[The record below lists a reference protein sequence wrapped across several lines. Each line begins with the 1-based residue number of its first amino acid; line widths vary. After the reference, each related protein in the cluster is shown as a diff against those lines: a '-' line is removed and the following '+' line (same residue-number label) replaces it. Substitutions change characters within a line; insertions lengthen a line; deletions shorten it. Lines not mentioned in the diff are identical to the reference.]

1 LEKSKERLNKNI
13 YFKLIDEQARW
24 IKEQQENYLYSLNYE
39 KYNSKRIEDNLYSKR
54 FEKLNDFQSSYD
66 FEWIPESVNDQ
77 AILLEIIEK
86 RNSWEESLKKDMYIS
101 EAIEVL
107 KDLNKSVSGNFKIA
121 NIKK

>member
-1 LEKSKERLNKNI
+1 L
-13 YFKLIDEQARW
+13 
-24 IKEQQENYLYSLNYE
+24 
-39 KYNSKRIEDNLYSKR
+39 KRKEDNLYSKR

-66 FEWIPESVNDQ
+66 FEWIPEIGNTQKISSD
-77 AILLEIIEK
+77 LLEK
-86 RNSWEESLKKDMYIS
+86 RNRWQESLKKDIYIS